1 MVLLAGYFPS
11 KVEKAGKV
19 VRAIAILAHPI
30 PNTDN
35 AASAQIIL
43 PQRQTGRKNDIY
55 VFCCST
61 SHNVCAPDKWL
72 AFVSTIV
79 ETTDPER
86 ELAQGVGQGS
96 SWVSEHTRENERVKL
111 TLAPCSLHA
120 SADKTQRTQSMN
132 VMIRCCTQLRRPGD
146 AVQRS
151 EACQIA
157 LLTRAETH
165 SSGPAPRIN
174 IHPGVL
180 IHGLSLHAGLA
191 LLGPIEEKFVEV
203 TDLYVPKE
211 DGTKDMAYISRG
223 ECCVHTQ
230 RWLLRTLRPLQC

>member
-1 MVLLAGYFPS
+1 MLFTAGYFPA

-55 VFCCST
+55 VFCCSA

-86 ELAQGVGQGS
+86 ELA
-96 SWVSEHTRENERVKL
+96 
-111 TLAPCSLHA
+111 
-120 SADKTQRTQSMN
+120 
-132 VMIRCCTQLRRPGD
+132 
-146 AVQRS
+146 
-151 EACQIA
+151 
-157 LLTRAETH
+157 
-165 SSGPAPRIN
+165 
-174 IHPGVL
+174 PGV
-180 IHGLSLHAGLA
+180 SSNRA
-191 LLGPIEEKFVEV
+191 
-203 TDLYVPKE
+203 DLQAFQSSE
-211 DGTKDMAYISRG
+211 GG
-223 ECCVHTQ
+223 
-230 RWLLRTLRPLQC
+230 LLRTGCLVAAVLS